1 MLGSETIGEVH
12 MQSFEPSLETYE
24 RIAGLRVVRRYR
36 PEPIEHE
43 QIEKILQAGRWTGS
57 SKNTQLWAFV
67 VLTDPGERQR
77 LAECGS
83 FTGPLVGA
91 PLVVVIVRLPGGGDF
106 DMGRVA
112 QNMMEAAAALG
123 IGSCPV
129 TLHREPCARERL
141 HVPDDHGCRWALAFG
156 YPDLEGENRLRR
168 GLQST
173 LPRGRKPL
181 TNLVH
186 YGRFGGEE

>member
-1 MLGSETIGEVH
+1 
-12 MQSFEPSLETYE
+12 MQSFEPSPDTYE
-24 RIAGLRVVRRYR
+24 RITGLRVVRTFR
-36 PEPIEHE
+36 PEPIGDAL
-43 QIEKILQAGRWTGS
+43 IEKILEAGRWTGS
-57 SKNTQLWAFV
+57 SKNIQPWAFV

-91 PLVVVIVRLPGGGDF
+91 PLVVVVVRLPGGGDF
-106 DMGRVA
+106 DMGRTA
-112 QNMMEAAAALG
+112 QNMMEAAATLG

-156 YPDLEGENRLRR
+156 HPDLEGEVELRR
-168 GLQST
+168 GIRST
-173 LPRGRKPL
+173 LPQGRKPL
-181 TNLVH
+181 TELVH
-186 YGRFGGEE
+186 YGRFGAQR

>member
-1 MLGSETIGEVH
+1 

-24 RIAGLRVVRRYR
+24 RITGLRVVRMYR
-36 PEPIEHE
+36 PDPLDDAHIDM
-43 QIEKILQAGRWTGS
+43 ILEAGRWTGS
-57 SKNTQLWAFV
+57 SKNTQPWAFV
-67 VLTDPGERQR
+67 ILTDPGDRQR

-83 FTGPLVGA
+83 FTGPLLGA
-91 PLVVVIVRLPGGGDF
+91 PLVVVVVRRPEGNDF

-112 QNMMEAAAALG
+112 QNMMEAAGALG

-156 YPDLEGENRLRR
+156 YPDLESEIELRKGIR
-168 GLQST
+168 ST
-173 LPRGRKPL
+173 IPRGRKPL
-181 TNLVH
+181 ADLMH
-186 YGRFGGEE
+186 YGQFGVQR